1 LRCVTGSGTDSS
13 GPDGMVMVLFGF
25 RVVVVIDDLLRV
37 GIKIVLQAMKDVA
50 RRARFR
56 RRCAQSLGT

>member
-1 LRCVTGSGTDSS
+1 
-13 GPDGMVMVLFGF
+13 MVMVLFGF
-25 RVVVVIDDLLRV
+25 RVVVVIDDLLGVV

-56 RRCAQSLGT
+56 RRCAQSLGN

>member
-1 LRCVTGSGTDSS
+1 
-13 GPDGMVMVLFGF
+13 MVLFGF

>member
-1 LRCVTGSGTDSS
+1 VTGSGTDSS

-25 RVVVVIDDLLRV
+25 RVVVVIDDLLGVV

-56 RRCAQSLGT
+56 RRCAQSLGN